1 MDIQIQKKHYLIPRK
16 YWGWIAG
23 GIVLVGVLVAL
34 GLTNFSATLR
44 VDRKGLNISEV
55 KRDRF
60 NDYVSVDVQVTPIS
74 TVQISSEEGGIVQ
87 EKVVEEGAHVQLR
100 PRPANPQR

>member
-34 GLTNFSATLR
+34 A
-44 VDRKGLNISEV
+44 DRIREIGKG
-55 KRDRF
+55 
-60 NDYVSVDVQVTPIS
+60 
-74 TVQISSEEGGIVQ
+74 EED
-87 EKVVEEGAHVQLR
+87 AYR
-100 PRPANPQR
+100 NY

>member
-1 MDIQIQKKHYLIPRK
+1 MDIQIQRKHYLIPRK

-23 GIVLVGVLVAL
+23 GMALTAVLLAL

-44 VDRKGLNISEV
+44 IDSKGINIGKV

-60 NDYVSVDVQVTPIS
+60 NDYVSVD
-74 TVQISSEEGGIVQ
+74 G
-87 EKVVEEGAHVQLR
+87 
-100 PRPANPQR
+100 

>member
-44 VDRKGLNISEV
+44 VERKGLNISEV

-60 NDYVSVDVQVTPIS
+60 NDYVSGCRHSCDAATQQVAYKDRGKRR
-74 TVQISSEEGGIVQ
+74 EE
-87 EKVVEEGAHVQLR
+87 A
-100 PRPANPQR
+100 